1 MLVSNPPTFRAGP
14 TPPGPFAKR
23 RRRGDKALQLALAS
37 GATVTQAA
45 ANAKLSE
52 RTAYRRLEDPAFHRG
67 IEDLRAD
74 MVQRAAALL
83 IAATLLAAKTL
94 VDLQNSATPASV
106 RRRAAR
112 DILELSDR
120 LRLNVVIAKRLVE
133 LEIQLSAP
141 VDT

>member
-1 MLVSNPPTFRAGP
+1 
-14 TPPGPFAKR
+14 
-23 RRRGDKALQLALAS
+23 
-37 GATVTQAA
+37 
-45 ANAKLSE
+45 
-52 RTAYRRLEDPAFHRG
+52 
-67 IEDLRAD
+67 